1 MYEGHARPVAVVYTV
16 GNPLI
21 AQTIMQHDI
30 RTGYTVPLRL
40 MVLEKATGTG
50 TTVIYH
56 LPSSVMGLT
65 NHPDLKVALQELDEK
80 LEKLVS
86 KISAD

>member
-1 MYEGHARPVAVVYTV
+1 MYEGCVHPVAVVYTI

-21 AQTIMQHDI
+21 ARTIMQHDI

-40 MVLEKATGTG
+40 MVLEKVNGTG
-50 TTVIYH
+50 TNVIYH

-65 NHPDLKVALQELDEK
+65 NHPDLKVVLQELDEK

-86 KISAD
+86 SISAD